1 MQFTKPSI
9 MKLSRRAGVKSI
21 SDECYD
27 TIRKIVDHKLTEVV
41 KAIIVVNSEHS
52 TKTIMTH
59 DVYDALQLLNHK
71 VTQSQDLNV

>member
-1 MQFTKPSI
+1 

-27 TIRKIVDHKLTEVV
+27 TIRKIVDHKLIEVV

>member
-1 MQFTKPSI
+1 MEFTKPSI
-9 MKLSRRAGVKSI
+9 TRLSRRGGVKSM

-27 TIRKIVDHKLTEVV
+27 TIRKIIEHKLTEVV
-41 KAIIVVNSEHS
+41 KAVVVVNSEHN
-52 TKTIMTH
+52 TKTIMPN